1 MDSFK
6 DIEGAEPGMLLS
18 VSVAGGL
25 HAVGIVES
33 IDPEKRQLTFKGG
46 RVLDFPA
53 DEQPEP
59 VPEPEEEK
67 GDAS

>member
-6 DIEGAEPGMLLS
+6 DIEGAEPGRLLS

-25 HAVGIVES
+25 HVCGIVES
-33 IDPEKRQLTFKGG
+33 VDPENRRLTFKGG
-46 RVLDFPA
+46 RVVDFPA

-59 VPEPEEEK
+59 VIEPEEEA
-67 GDAS
+67 GDAA

>member
-6 DIEGAEPGMLLS
+6 DIEGAEPGGLLS
-18 VSVAGGL
+18 VSIAGDL
-25 HAVGIVES
+25 HVVGIVES
-33 IDPEKRQLTFKGG
+33 VDPEQRRLTFKGG
-46 RVLDFPA
+46 RVVDFPA

-59 VPEPEEEK
+59 EIEPEEEK